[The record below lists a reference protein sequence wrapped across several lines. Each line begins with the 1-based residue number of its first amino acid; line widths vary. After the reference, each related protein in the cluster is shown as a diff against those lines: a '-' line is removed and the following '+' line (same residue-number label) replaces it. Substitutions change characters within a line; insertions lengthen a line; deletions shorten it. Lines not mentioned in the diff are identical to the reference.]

1 MNITNKK
8 NSDNDQVHESGK
20 QDSLLN
26 LPSFFPYRLSTL
38 DMAVSQSV
46 SQLYTGRFKLSRQEW
61 RIIAALG
68 SNDSMSAKE
77 IAAYSSLEKMQ
88 VSRAI
93 SRLKNEQLI
102 IQQENQD
109 DRRYTSLSLSDK
121 GLATYKKIVPLVLA
135 REEFILSALSEEEQQ
150 QLAELMDKVYDKAKE
165 LQQWG

>member
-1 MNITNKK
+1 MNITHKK
-8 NSDNDQVHESGK
+8 NSDNDQVLESGN

-93 SRLKNEQLI
+93 SRLKKEQLI

-135 REEFILSALSEEEQQ
+135 REEFILSALTEEEQQ
-150 QLAELMDKVYDKAKE
+150 QLAELMDKVYEKAKE